1 MADTD
6 TFEHSGVRN
15 EGENL
20 LEASPNATLA
30 AAAQDWCN
38 EISNY
43 SGQNIPDGNF
53 ESYGHYTQV
62 VWPTTTAVGMGAARS
77 ASGKVYVCGRYS
89 PPGNGDGQPAWG
101 PGGTAGQGG
110 GNPQQHADGVYL
122 VNSFNGNQ
130 SSSGFAY
137 YSNIGS
143 RQPGQQP
150 DAYIDLQTTGVVT
163 WEGRNFQGKHF
174 PLLAGFPIPLAN
186 RTPGTFKD
194 GNVFKASVNANAATA
209 PAGVQVGEAA
219 NNFHSFNIFRGDGSE
234 IYTINGWNVFAIYQ
248 CL

>member
-6 TFEHSGVRN
+6 TFEHSGVGN

-20 LEASPNATLA
+20 FEASPTATLA

-43 SGQNIPDGNF
+43 SGQNIPNGNF

-89 PPGNGDGQPAWG
+89 PPGNVDGQPAWG
-101 PGGTAGQGG
+101 PGGTAGQGV
-110 GNPQQHADGVYL
+110 GNPQQHTDGVYL

-163 WEGRNFQGKHF
+163 WEGGNFRGKCF
-174 PLLAGFPIPLAN
+174 PLLAGFPISLAN
-186 RTPGTFKD
+186 QTPGTFGD

-219 NNFHSFNIFRGDGSE
+219 NNFHSFNIFRADGSE